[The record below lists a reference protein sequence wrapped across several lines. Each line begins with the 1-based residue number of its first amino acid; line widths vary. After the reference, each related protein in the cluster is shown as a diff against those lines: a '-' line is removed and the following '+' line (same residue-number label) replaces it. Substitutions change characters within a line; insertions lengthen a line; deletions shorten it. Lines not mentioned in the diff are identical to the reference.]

1 MNQAGK
7 MAGIAYD
14 ALEEK
19 KGIDIKIIDI
29 SQVSVIADYFIIAT
43 GNNMNQV
50 DALVEN
56 VEEQM
61 HKHHYSM
68 TNIEG

>member
-43 GNNMNQV
+43 GNNMN
-50 DALVEN
+50 
-56 VEEQM
+56 
-61 HKHHYSM
+61 
-68 TNIEG
+68 